1 MTKKNKQ
8 KTPTTKASI
17 TSATTVDVT
26 QLQTLLG
33 QFHAIAQSL
42 HKNENQEQVEATLTP
57 ITSEPEATQIALL
70 KALAKEQET
79 DAADVVL
86 ALNEFS
92 PHKEVR
98 KEARRSLIR
107 LQEVNVYPKWQAPV
121 KRTALVTMLEEAQ
134 AAINPPR
141 FWKGVVTKSRDVGEV
156 SLILL
161 WEQGE
166 NYREVR
172 LMGFLL
178 EFWTEG
184 VKDFFTEVAS
194 KRSIER
200 FVSDMVAKVETVEC
214 NLAQGRDLIRDAL
227 AVHKKFGTKPYRDFQ
242 KNEALIHKMILEAPD
257 LGEAEELDLDGGIDS
272 TDNALIAP
280 ETAIG
285 AIVTGFIEA
294 EVERNYKLAYAH
306 LAKDSELSEGL
317 EAQEWISRRQQ
328 WAAQAQP
335 DALMPGFVDV
345 VESRKPKLWLPNPL
359 SRGKTDDHKEIEVS
373 WSIMLNT
380 DATQPQLPE
389 LPRATAFYKENRR
402 YWFWAIFSLVKEKEG
417 WRIQNITD
425 EGTNVQTLS
434 INELQARIK
443 EEDKQLSDITK
454 KHAPTDPDALK
465 YLGEVL
471 RHAAKAI
478 YYDDALITKLPLD
491 ETLYMDAA
499 SRALMLGEHE
509 RSLVYLERVA
519 ELFPARKATTLREI
533 AAVQVEMS
541 EAYYDLEDE
550 EEDDEEEDDNTVDSE
565 PGLGD
570 HFLELAKATLKE
582 SLSIEDNSI
591 AHIILADLVIENST
605 DDEELDEAEDHL
617 LQAQTLTEDPSQL
630 AHIENS
636 LAEIDLDREQYE
648 HALRHFEQVLEIDPR
663 YPSVWYNMGKTYQV
677 LGNEEECVRA
687 FNKAIELDPTD
698 ESNYS
703 ALGEVYVKDG
713 RVVEARAAIERGLQ
727 VIPDSATLLVML
739 STTYFTEDLHY
750 AEELL
755 EKAESRAPDMAI
767 VLAYRQL
774 FNSIKQTSSSS
785 GQQSK
790 QIHGKK
796 PKKRSRTHPVER
808 DRLV

>member
-8 KTPTTKASI
+8 KTPTTKASQA
-17 TSATTVDVT
+17 ATTVDVT
-26 QLQTLLG
+26 QLQALLG
-33 QFHAIAQSL
+33 QFHAIARSL

-57 ITSEPEATQIALL
+57 ITSMPEATQIALL
-70 KALAKEQET
+70 KALAKEQT
-79 DAADVVL
+79 IDAADVVL

-107 LQEVNVYPKWQAPV
+107 LQEVNVYPQWQAPV

-184 VKDFFTEVAS
+184 VKDFFTEIQS

-200 FVSDMVAKVETVEC
+200 FVSEMTAQVETVAC
-214 NLAQGRDLIRDAL
+214 DLAQGRDLIRDAL

-242 KNEALIHKMILEAPD
+242 KNEALIHKMILDVPD
-257 LGEAEELDLDGGIDS
+257 LGEAEELDLDGHNVGTDS
-272 TDNALIAP
+272 AVIAP
-280 ETAIG
+280 DTTLG

-294 EVERNYKLAYAH
+294 EVERNFKLAYAH

-317 EAQEWISRRQQ
+317 AAQEWISRRQQ
-328 WAAQAQP
+328 WAAEAQP
-335 DALMPGFVDV
+335 DALMPGFIEV

-359 SRGKTDDHKEIEVS
+359 SRSKTDDHKEIEVS

-380 DATQPQLPE
+380 DATQLQLPE
-389 LPRATAFYKENRR
+389 LPRATAFYKENQR
-402 YWFWAIFSLVKEKEG
+402 YWFWAIFSLVKEEEG
-417 WRIQNITD
+417 WRIQNISD

-465 YLGEVL
+465 YLGEVM
-471 RHAAKAI
+471 RHAMKAI

-499 SRALMLGEHE
+499 SRSLMLGEHE
-509 RSLVYLERVA
+509 RSLSYLERVA
-519 ELFPARKATTLREI
+519 ELFPAHKAEKLREI
-533 AAVQVEMS
+533 AAIQVEMS
-541 EAYYDLEDE
+541 EAYYELEAEDFDDDEDE
-550 EEDDEEEDDNTVDSE
+550 DEDEDDNVVDSE
-565 PGLGD
+565 PSHSD
-570 HFLELAKATLKE
+570 HFLELAKASLKE
-582 SLSIEDNSI
+582 SLSIEDNAI
-591 AHIILADLVIENST
+591 AHIILADLVIESSADN
-605 DDEELDEAEDHL
+605 EELDEAEDHL
-617 LQAQTLTEDPSQL
+617 LQAQSLTEDPSQL

-648 HALRHFEQVLEIDPR
+648 HALRHFEQVLETDESFPDI
-663 YPSVWYNMGKTYQV
+663 WYNIGKTHQV

-698 ESNYS
+698 EKNYS

-713 RVVEARAAIERGLQ
+713 RVAQARAAVERGLQ
-727 VIPDSATLLVML
+727 AIPDSPTLLVML
-739 STTYFTEDLHY
+739 STTYFTEDPHH
-750 AEELL
+750 AEDLL
-755 EKAESRAPDMAI
+755 EKAESLAPGLEI
-767 VLAYRQL
+767 VTAYREL
-774 FNSIKQTSSSS
+774 FDSVKQSSTGSR
-785 GQQSK
+785 QQGK

-796 PKKRSRTHPVER
+796 PKKR
-808 DRLV
+808 

>member
-8 KTPTTKASI
+8 KIPTTKASI

-26 QLQTLLG
+26 QLQALLG

-57 ITSEPEATQIALL
+57 ITSVTEATQIALL
-70 KALAKEQET
+70 KALAKEQAT
-79 DAADVVL
+79 DAADVLL

-92 PHKEVR
+92 PHKEMR

-107 LQEVNVYPKWQAPV
+107 LQEVHVYPQWQAPV

-172 LMGFLL
+172 IMGFLL

-184 VKDFFTEVAS
+184 VKDFFTEVES
-194 KRSIER
+194 KRTSEKFLSEMI
-200 FVSDMVAKVETVEC
+200 AKVETVEC
-214 NLAQGRDLIRDAL
+214 NLTQGRGLIRDAL
-227 AVHKKFGTKPYRDFQ
+227 AVHKKFGSKPVRDFQ
-242 KNEALIHKMILEAPD
+242 KNESLINKMILEVPD
-257 LGEAEELDLDGGIDS
+257 LGEAEELDLDGS
-272 TDNALIAP
+272 TDSAHIDP
-280 ETAIG
+280 ETTIG
-285 AIVTGFIEA
+285 VIVTGFITA
-294 EVERNYKLAYAH
+294 EVERNYKRAYAH
-306 LAKDSELSEGL
+306 LAEGSELSEGL
-317 EAQEWISRRQQ
+317 TAQEWISRRQQ

-335 DALMPGFVDV
+335 VALMPGFVDV

-373 WSIMLNT
+373 WSIVLDS
-380 DATQPQLPE
+380 DAWQAQLPE
-389 LPRATAFYKENRR
+389 LPKATAFYKENQR
-402 YWFWAIFSLVKEKEG
+402 YWFWAIFSLVKEEEG

-425 EGTNVQTLS
+425 EGANVQTLS
-434 INELQARIK
+434 INDLQARIK

-454 KHAPTDPDALK
+454 KHAPTDPDAWK
-465 YLGEVL
+465 YLSEVM
-471 RHAAKAI
+471 RHATKAI

-499 SRALMLGEHE
+499 SRSLMLGEHE

-519 ELFPARKATTLREI
+519 ELFPTRRATTLREI
-533 AAVQVEMS
+533 AAIQVEMS
-541 EAYYDLEDE
+541 EAYYALEDE
-550 EEDDEEEDDNTVDSE
+550 EEDDEGEDDNAVDSATSQS
-565 PGLGD
+565 D
-570 HFLELAKATLKE
+570 QFLDLAKATLKE

-591 AHIILADLVIENST
+591 AHIILADLLIENSD

-663 YPSVWYNMGKTYQV
+663 YPGVWYNMGKTYQA
-677 LGNEEECVRA
+677 LGNEEESIRT
-687 FNKAIELDPTD
+687 FEKAIEVEPDNED
-698 ESNYS
+698 NYIG
-703 ALGEVYVKDG
+703 LGDVYTRAG
-713 RVVEARAAIERGLQ
+713 RLAETRAILEQGLQ
-727 VIPDSATLLVML
+727 ALPDSAHLHVML
-739 STTYFTEDLHY
+739 STTYIGEDPHY

-755 EKAESRAPDMAI
+755 EKAESLDPEMGV
-767 VLAYRQL
+767 VLAYREL
-774 FNSIKQTSSSS
+774 FDSIKQSSTSS
-785 GQQSK
+785 GRQSK

-796 PKKRSRTHPVER
+796 PKKR
-808 DRLV
+808 